1 MEAEVRV
8 TAVAEAI
15 TRALLQDTV
24 ARPPPLIG
32 LATVQP
38 LSTDTPIA
46 PIRIQ
51 PATPILTILRQP

>member
-1 MEAEVRV
+1 MEVEVRV

-15 TRALLQDTV
+15 TRALLRDIV
-24 ARPPPLIG
+24 ARPPLIG

-38 LSTDTPIA
+38 LSTDTPTA

-51 PATPILTILRQP
+51 PAIPILTILRRP